1 MMRAQSRTCSYAQ
14 LHYTTEIQYQKLR
27 VPHTTVGSVT
37 EPLAKSLCAAASLMS
52 TVTCTVQPRTTF
64 CQRCACSGR
73 AASAMAAAKPAH
85 LLPAA
90 LAGK

>member
-1 MMRAQSRTCSYAQ
+1 MMRAQNRTRSYAQ

-27 VPHTTVGSVT
+27 VPHPTVGSVT
-37 EPLAKSLCAAASLMS
+37 EPGEITLRGCLMS

-64 CQRCACSGR
+64 CHQCACSGR

-85 LLPAA
+85 PLPAA